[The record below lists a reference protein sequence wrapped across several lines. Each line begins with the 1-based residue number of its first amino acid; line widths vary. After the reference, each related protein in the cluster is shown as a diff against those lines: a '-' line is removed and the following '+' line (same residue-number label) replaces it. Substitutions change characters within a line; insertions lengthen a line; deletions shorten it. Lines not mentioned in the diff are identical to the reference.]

1 MCTSCAFYLAHIVV
15 PKAEERI
22 EEEDVGSRLSS
33 EVLGNVAISV
43 DIEYPHVSV
52 SHSIFVLFFS
62 IRYRK
67 WQRQSQR

>member
-1 MCTSCAFYLAHIVV
+1 VV
-15 PKAEERI
+15 SKSGRENGEENT
-22 EEEDVGSRLSS
+22 EMVGSRLSS